1 MFPTNHRHSHRPPT
15 GCQTQTARTPVPQV
29 HDLVGRAL
37 PRLQCVSG
45 SRGLGPAPVAPNCVL
60 DITLKLLPLSLF
72 FSIFLAV
79 TPAVAVTR
87 HYYIAAEDVTWD
99 FAPSGH
105 DLLRGS
111 LLPPPWALRTQWAKT
126 RFIEYTDSTF
136 SVRRPQPEWLGILGP
151 IIRAEVGDQVEVE
164 FLNRSKTM
172 HSIHPHGLRYDKNN
186 EGAFYLPFGNGSRVG
201 PRGRFTYHWFADEG
215 SGPGPGQLS
224 SIVWW
229 YHAHTDEPKE
239 TNAGLLGPII
249 VTAKGKARPDG
260 SPKGVDREFV
270 AAFVIFDQL
279 LARPDG
285 LFYSINGYIFGNL
298 PGLIMAQ
305 GEKVRWYVMGMG
317 NEIDVH
323 SPHWHGKTVTDGRRN
338 VDVIELLPAST
349 NVVDMIADNP
359 GTWMFHCHVR
369 DHMEGGMM
377 AAFTIY
383 KPATK
388 NCPLQFVSAKLWDAG
403 PTYTLTVKNTSAK
416 KIKGFTLTFEHFVA
430 PQLLN
435 HPFLD
440 TWSSDQPLEPNHEQ
454 TIGMKAYPGTE
465 QRILGWVL
473 MPTKILFD
481 DGTVWRPQERGDC
494 FGAFWK
500 DADHP
505 DLKVVPPEQIET
517 NPD

>member
-1 MFPTNHRHSHRPPT
+1 MDSW
-15 GCQTQTARTPVPQV
+15 
-29 HDLVGRAL
+29 
-37 PRLQCVSG
+37 
-45 SRGLGPAPVAPNCVL
+45 PAPVARSWMS

-111 LLPPPWALRTQWAKT
+111 LLPSPWALHTQWAKT
-126 RFIEYTDSTF
+126 RFIEYTDSSF
-136 SVRRPQPEWLGILGP
+136 SVRKPQPDWLGILGP

-164 FLNRSKTM
+164 FLNRSKVM
-172 HSIHPHGLRYDKNN
+172 HSIHPHGLRYDKES
-186 EGAFYLPFGNGSRVG
+186 EGAFYLPYGNGSRVG
-201 PRGRFTYHWFADEG
+201 PRARFTYHWFADEG

-249 VTAKGKARPDG
+249 VTAKGKAKLDG

-270 AAFVIFDQL
+270 AAFIIFDQL
-279 LARPDG
+279 LAKPEG

-298 PGLIMAQ
+298 PGLVMAQ

-377 AAFTIY
+377 ASFTIY
-383 KPATK
+383 KPSTK
-388 NCPLQFVSAKLWDAG
+388 ICPLRFVAGQFWSGG
-403 PTYTLTVKNTSAK
+403 PAYTLTVKNTGNK
-416 KIKGFTLTFEHFVA
+416 KIKSFTLTFEHFVA
-430 PQLLN
+430 PELMN
-435 HPFLD
+435 HPYLD
-440 TWSSDQPLEPNHEQ
+440 TWSSDQPLDPNHEQ
-454 TIGMKAYPGTE
+454 TMEMKAYSGSGADH
-465 QRILGWVL
+465 IFGWVL
-473 MPTKILFD
+473 LPTKILYD
-481 DGTVWRPQERGDC
+481 DGTIWRPEERGEC
-494 FGAFWK
+494 FGTFWK
-500 DADHP
+500 DPDHP
-505 DLKVVPPEQIET
+505 DLKVLPPEQIET